1 MGLVVVV
8 AACSACLL
16 CLFLLLALL
25 SELVLGLLPGVSGSP
40 SLPLPR
46 PGVGG
51 MVVLGAAPVLDW
63 RLGLSP
69 LR

>member
-1 MGLVVVV
+1 MGVVV
-8 AACSACLL
+8 AVAAWSARLC

-25 SELVLGLLPGVSGSP
+25 LEPASGLLPGVSGSL
-40 SLPLPR
+40 SMPLPR

-63 RLGLSP
+63 RLGSSS